1 MKKAQ
6 KADYEEFHKS
16 TSPSPKII
24 EKSNFTYK
32 IILKTFDKYINKN
45 EKILDIGC
53 GSGSLAIYYTSKGN
67 RVVGIDISGKAI
79 ESARK
84 SAQLLDLKNIEF
96 KVMNFPL
103 QAPKEKFDRVICSEV
118 IEHLEDDML
127 ALNKVYKLLKPQGK
141 ALITTPSKNAPLHRL
156 GYAKNFDIR
165 VGHLR
170 RYTMEELVKKSKKAG
185 FKIIETK
192 KTEGVIRNFLYLNPV
207 AGKSIRFIKYFIVDI
222 VLGIDWLSMKLFGE
236 SDLIIV
242 LEKP

>member
-6 KADYEEFHKS
+6 QADYEEFHKN
-16 TSPSPKII
+16 TSPSYKII
-24 EKSNFTYK
+24 DKANFTYK
-32 IILKTFDKYINKN
+32 IILKTFDKYIDKN

-53 GSGSLAIYYTSKGN
+53 GAGSLAFYYASKGN
-67 RVVGIDISGKAI
+67 KVVGIDISGSAI
-79 ESARK
+79 ESAKK
-84 SAQLLDLKNIEF
+84 SAKLLKLKNIEF
-96 KVMNFPL
+96 EVMNFPT
-103 QAPKEKFDRVICSEV
+103 QALREKFDRVICSEV
-118 IEHLEDDML
+118 IEHLEDDTL
-127 ALNKVYKLLKPQGK
+127 ALDKIYKLLKPHGK
-141 ALITTPSKNAPLHRL
+141 AIITTPSKNAPLHRL

-192 KTEGVIRNFLYLNPV
+192 KTEGVVRNFLYLSPI
-207 AGKSIRFIKYFIVDI
+207 AGKFIRFIKYFLVDV
-222 VLGIDWLSMKLFGE
+222 VLEVDLLSMKLFGE